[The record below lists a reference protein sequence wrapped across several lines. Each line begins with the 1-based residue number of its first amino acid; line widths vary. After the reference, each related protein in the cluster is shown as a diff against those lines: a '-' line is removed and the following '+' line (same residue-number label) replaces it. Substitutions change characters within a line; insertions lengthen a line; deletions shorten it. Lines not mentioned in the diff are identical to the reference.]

1 MEIIFNGD
9 IDSCTSTEHEA
20 DFCCFAPFAVQIVKL
35 TTFVVE
41 LRRRLVRMDV
51 CFGDGHGRMA
61 EGRPMVWETGGW
73 SEEL

>member
-1 MEIIFNGD
+1 MEILFNGD
-9 IDSCTSTEHEA
+9 IDSCISTEHEA
-20 DFCCFAPFAVQIVKL
+20 HFCCFPPFAVQTVKL

-51 CFGDGHGRMA
+51 CFGDGDGRMVD
-61 EGRPMVWETGGW
+61 GRLMVWETGGW